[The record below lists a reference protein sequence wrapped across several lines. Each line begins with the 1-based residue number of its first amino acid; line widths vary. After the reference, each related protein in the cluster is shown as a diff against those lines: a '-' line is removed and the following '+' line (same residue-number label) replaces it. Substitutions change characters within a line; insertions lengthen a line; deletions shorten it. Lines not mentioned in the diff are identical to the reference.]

1 MYSYTKKRKPRIVR
15 LIVFLFT
22 LILISITLIGFAAN
36 KEEKSQALSANPPIV
51 PTKQQSLDGKPD
63 RIYKVVIDAGHGGK
77 DPGAEGASGKREKHF
92 TLSLSQKVYELL
104 KQENMFEPHL
114 TRNDDTF
121 IDLDVRP
128 DIANQME
135 ADVLLS
141 IHANTYKDENV
152 GGIETFYRFDENIEL
167 AQTMHNQ
174 VVKAMGFRDRG
185 IRNEELKVLSLSKV
199 PAILL
204 EVGYLTNPA
213 EEAVLLGEDGQDR
226 AAKAIV
232 EGLKQYFK
240 NNSEDAIIQS

>member
-1 MYSYTKKRKPRIVR
+1 MHSYMKKRKSRPARF
-15 LIVFLFT
+15 IVFLFT
-22 LILISITLIGFAAN
+22 LILISVTLIGFTAN
-36 KEEKSQALSANPPIV
+36 KEEKSRALSAI
-51 PTKQQSLDGKPD
+51 PTAIPSKQQDLEEQPE
-63 RIYKVVIDAGHGGK
+63 RVYKIVIDAGHGGK
-77 DPGAEGASGKREKHF
+77 DPGAEGASGQREKHF

-114 TRNDDTF
+114 TRTDDTF
-121 IDLDVRP
+121 IELDERP
-128 DIANQME
+128 DIANQMK
-135 ADVLLS
+135 ADVFLS
-141 IHANTYKDENV
+141 IHANTFKDKNV

-185 IRNEELKVLSLSKV
+185 IRFEELKVLSLSKV

-226 AAKAIV
+226 AAQAIV
-232 EGLKQYFK
+232 DGLKQYFE
-240 NNSEDAIIQS
+240 NNPEEAIIQS